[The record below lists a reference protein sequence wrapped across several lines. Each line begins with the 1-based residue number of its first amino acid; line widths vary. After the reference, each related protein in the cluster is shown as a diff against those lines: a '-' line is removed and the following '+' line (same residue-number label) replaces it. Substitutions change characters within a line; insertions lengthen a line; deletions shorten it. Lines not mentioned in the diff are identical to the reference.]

1 MARLLSVNVG
11 MPKDVSWHGR
21 TVRTGVWKSQ
31 IAGPHMVRRLNI
43 DGDGQGDLAGHG
55 GEQRA
60 VLVYQ
65 IESYRHWRRFFGRDD
80 LEYGAFGE
88 NFTVEGLDDDIV
100 CIGDRYRIGEAEFE
114 VTQPRVTC
122 YRVGMRLGE
131 PELPSLLVA
140 HHRPGFYL
148 RVLTEGQ
155 VSAGDDIVRTA
166 RGRHG
171 LSVADVDS
179 LLYLPGHEMDQ
190 LKAALDIPALSP
202 GWRESFRSMV
212 KSDTVARPAGIAVAP
227 PPAWAGFRTLAVAE
241 VVAESASV
249 TSFRFAA
256 GEALPAYLPGQFLT
270 LRVPG
275 AGDPVPVRTYSLSG
289 DPYGGLYRISV
300 KREPHGRVSS
310 HLVAHLQRGDAI
322 EVAAPRG
329 DFVLDQGSEPVLLI
343 SAGIG
348 QTPLLGMLYRLA
360 RERSARRVWWMHTTH
375 DADSHAVSTEVAA
388 LRGGLPAAHSLVYY
402 TTPAQP
408 LKPDADVRAGRLTPS
423 VIAGLDLPTDASAYV
438 CGPQS
443 FMDDVAAALTGTGID
458 PARIHTE
465 RFGSRSP
472 INPGVIGG
480 FAPPPHQPAGL
491 PGAGPAVTFARSA
504 LTTAWSDDYSSV
516 LELAEA
522 CDVPTQWSCRTGVCH
537 TCVTGVFAGEASYEI
552 PPLEAPGEDELLIC
566 CSRPTADLVLD
577 L

>member
-1 MARLLSVNVG
+1 M
-11 MPKDVSWHGR
+11 
-21 TVRTGVWKSQ
+21 
-31 IAGPHMVRRLNI
+31 
-43 DGDGQGDLAGHG
+43 
-55 GEQRA
+55 
-60 VLVYQ
+60 
-65 IESYRHWRRFFGRDD
+65 
-80 LEYGAFGE
+80 
-88 NFTVEGLDDDIV
+88 
-100 CIGDRYRIGEAEFE
+100 
-114 VTQPRVTC
+114 
-122 YRVGMRLGE
+122 
-131 PELPSLLVA
+131 
-140 HHRPGFYL
+140 
-148 RVLTEGQ
+148 
-155 VSAGDDIVRTA
+155 
-166 RGRHG
+166 
-171 LSVADVDS
+171 
-179 LLYLPGHEMDQ
+179 
-190 LKAALDIPALSP
+190 
-202 GWRESFRSMV
+202 
-212 KSDTVARPAGIAVAP
+212 ARPAGVAVAP

-270 LRVPG
+270 LRVPS

-289 DPYGGLYRISV
+289 DPDGGRYRISV
-300 KREPHGRVSS
+300 KRESLGRVSS
-310 HLVAHLQRGDAI
+310 YLVAHLQRGDAI

-360 RERSARRVWWMHTTH
+360 MEPSGRVVWWMHTTH
-375 DADSHAVSTEVAA
+375 DGASHAFSAEVAD
-388 LRGGLPAAHSLVYY
+388 LLGRLPSAHSLIYY
-402 TTPAQP
+402 TTPTQP
-408 LKPDADVRAGRLTPS
+408 LTPDAGVRAGRLTPT

-443 FMDDVAAALTGTGID
+443 FMNDVAAALTGAGID

-472 INPGVIGG
+472 INPGVIGAY
-480 FAPPPHQPAGL
+480 APPPHQPPGL

-504 LTTAWSDDYSSV
+504 LTTAWSDNYSSV

-537 TCVTGVFAGEASYEI
+537 TCVTAVLSGHAVYET
-552 PPLEAPGEDELLIC
+552 PPLEAPGDAEVLIC
-566 CSRPTADLVLD
+566 CSRPTADLVID